1 MKRDRREGK
10 GKGEMDKIEFFP
22 YRRSTERDQKK
33 SRGKKKTNEKRMG
46 WGDFS
51 FFGFYSVYY
60 LTHFFN

>member
-51 FFGFYSVYY
+51 FFWFLFS
-60 LTHFFN
+60 LLFNPFF